1 MDSALSLNSALTD
14 QLENEKNLNK
24 KKSRKKIKKRKNIPS
39 ALYAMF

>member
-24 KKSRKKIKKRKNIPS
+24 KKAEKK
-39 ALYAMF
+39 